1 MNAKFLISWLVM
13 FILFM
18 AAGFAVHATLLHD
31 DYEATGLMRSEADQQ
46 QFFMWMILAHVF
58 LAGAFTW
65 IYSRGMEP
73 ARAWLGQGLRF
84 GLAVACL
91 TVVPYYLIYYTV
103 QPLPGM
109 LVAKQIVFDTICYM
123 IIGAVLAYLYRTR
136 TA

>member
-18 AAGFAVHATLLHD
+18 AAGFAVHGTLLSG
-31 DYEATGLMRSEADQQ
+31 DYESTGLMRSQAEQQ
-46 QFFMWMILAHVF
+46 QYFMWMIIAHVF

-73 ARAWLGQGLRF
+73 ARSWLGQGLRY

-91 TVVPYYLIYYTV
+91 TAVPYFLIYYTV

-123 IIGAVLAYLYRTR
+123 VIGAVLAFLYRTR

>member
-1 MNAKFLISWLVM
+1 MNAKFLISWVVM
-13 FILFM
+13 IVLFM

-31 DYEATGLMRSEADQQ
+31 DYEATGLMRSAADQE

-65 IYSRGMEP
+65 IYSRGMEN
-73 ARAWLGQGLRF
+73 RAWLGQGLRF
-84 GLAVACL
+84 GLAAACL
-91 TVVPYYLIYYTV
+91 TVVPYYLIYYSV

-109 LVAKQIVFDTICYM
+109 LVAKQIVFDTIAYM
-123 IIGAVLAYLYRTR
+123 VIGAVLAFLYRSK

>member
-1 MNAKFLISWLVM
+1 MNAKFAISWLVM

-18 AAGFAVHATLLHD
+18 AAGFAVHGTLLKA
-31 DYEATGLMRSEADQQ
+31 DYEATGLMRSQAEQQ
-46 QFFMWMILAHVF
+46 QYFMWMILAHVF

-65 IYSRGMEP
+65 IYSRGMEA
-73 ARAWLGQGLRF
+73 ARAWLGQGLRY

-91 TVVPYYLIYYTV
+91 TAIPYYLIYYCV

-109 LVAKQIVFDTICYM
+109 LVAKQVVFDTIVLM
-123 IIGAVLAYLYRTR
+123 VMGAAVAFMYRSK

>member
-1 MNAKFLISWLVM
+1 MNAKFLISWVVM

-31 DYEATGLMRSEADQQ
+31 DYEATGLMRSAADQE
-46 QFFMWMILAHVF
+46 QFFMWMILGHVF

-65 IYSRGMEP
+65 IYSRGMEN
-73 ARAWLGQGLRF
+73 RAWLGQGLRF
-84 GLAVACL
+84 GLAAACL
-91 TVVPYYLIYYTV
+91 TVVPYYLIYYSV

-109 LVAKQIVFDTICYM
+109 LVAKQIVFDTIAYM
-123 IIGAVLAYLYRTR
+123 VIGAVLAFLYRSK

>member
-18 AAGFAVHATLLHD
+18 AAGFAVHGTLLNA
-31 DYEATGLMRSEADQQ
+31 DYEATGLMRSAAEQKD
-46 QFFMWMILAHVF
+46 FFVWMILAHVF

-73 ARAWLGQGLRF
+73 ARSWLGQGLRY

-91 TVVPYYLIYYTV
+91 TAIPYFLIYYTV

-123 IIGAVLAYLYRTR
+123 VIGAVLAFLYRNR
-136 TA
+136 PA

>member
-1 MNAKFLISWLVM
+1 MNAKFFISWLVM

-18 AAGFAVHATLLHD
+18 AAGFAVHGTLLQA
-31 DYEATGLMRSEADQQ
+31 DYESTGLMRSQEEQGQ
-46 QFFMWMILAHVF
+46 YFMWMILAHVI

-73 ARAWLGQGLRF
+73 GRAWLGQGLRY

-91 TVVPYYLIYYTV
+91 TAIPYFLIYYTV

-123 IIGAVLAYLYRTR
+123 VIGAVLAFLYRNR
-136 TA
+136 PA

>member
-18 AAGFAVHATLLHD
+18 AAGFAVHGTLLKA
-31 DYEATGLMRSEADQQ
+31 DYEATGLMRSAADQE

-65 IYSRGMEP
+65 IYSRGMES
-73 ARAWLGQGLRF
+73 RAWLGQGLRF
-84 GLAVACL
+84 GLAAACL
-91 TVVPYYLIYYTV
+91 TVVPYYLIYYSV

-109 LVAKQIVFDTICYM
+109 LVAKQIVFDTIVYM
-123 IIGAVLAYLYRTR
+123 VMGAVLAYLYRTR

>member
-18 AAGFAVHATLLHD
+18 AVGFAVHGTLLHD
-31 DYEATGLMRSEADQQ
+31 DYEATGLMRSAAEQKD
-46 QFFMWMILAHVF
+46 FFMWMILAHVF

-65 IYSRGMEP
+65 IYSRGMEN
-73 ARAWLGQGLRF
+73 RAWLGQGLRF
-84 GLAVACL
+84 GLAVAFL
-91 TVVPYYLIYYTV
+91 TAIPYYLIYYCV

-109 LVAKQIVFDTICYM
+109 LVAKQIVFDTIGLM
-123 IIGAVLAYLYRTR
+123 IMGAVVAYLYRSK

>member
-18 AAGFAVHATLLHD
+18 AAGFAVHGTLLNA
-31 DYEATGLMRSEADQQ
+31 DYEATGLMRSQAEQKD
-46 QFFMWMILAHVF
+46 FFVWMILAHLF

-73 ARAWLGQGLRF
+73 ARAWLGQGLRY

-91 TVVPYYLIYYTV
+91 TAVPYFLIYYTV

-109 LVAKQIVFDTICYM
+109 LVAKQIVFDTIVYM
-123 IIGAVLAYLYRTR
+123 LIGAVLAYLYRTK

>member
-13 FILFM
+13 FVLFM
-18 AAGFAVHATLLHD
+18 AVGFAVHGGLLKA
-31 DYEATGLMRSEADQQ
+31 DYEATGLMRSEAEQQ

-65 IYSRGMEP
+65 IYLRGME

-84 GLAVACL
+84 GLAVAFL
-91 TVVPYYLIYYTV
+91 TAIPYYLIYYCV
-103 QPLPGM
+103 QPLPGL
-109 LVAKQIVFDTICYM
+109 LVAKQIVFDTIGLM
-123 IIGAVLAYLYRTR
+123 IMGAVLAFLYRGK

>member
-18 AAGFAVHATLLHD
+18 AAGFAVHGTLLNA
-31 DYEATGLMRSEADQQ
+31 DYEATGLMRSAADQK

-65 IYSRGMEP
+65 IYSRGMES
-73 ARAWLGQGLRF
+73 RAWLGQGLRF

-109 LVAKQIVFDTICYM
+109 LVAKQIVFDTIVYM
-123 IIGAVLAYLYRTR
+123 IMGAVLAYLYRTR

>member
-18 AAGFAVHATLLHD
+18 AAGFAVHGTLLKA
-31 DYEATGLMRSEADQQ
+31 DYESTGLMRSEAEQQ
-46 QFFMWMILAHVF
+46 QFFMWMIIAHVF

-73 ARAWLGQGLRF
+73 ARSWLGQGLRY

-91 TVVPYYLIYYTV
+91 TAVPYFLIYYTV

-109 LVAKQIVFDTICYM
+109 LVAKQIVFDTIVYM
-123 IIGAVLAYLYRTR
+123 VIGAVLAYLYRTR
-136 TA
+136 SA